1 MALTK
6 IAIERRIELKGRSAM
21 RLKKYSLF
29 VENYFLFRLTNFV
42 VSLVDLVLTLRF
54 FFRLFGANPNAQFT
68 TLLYAIS
75 EPLLLP
81 FRAIFQSVQLPQG
94 GVIEWSILVA
104 MLAYSIIGYLINEL
118 LAVFLD
124 RSDVV
129 QHEIIEDETDEL

>member
-1 MALTK
+1 
-6 IAIERRIELKGRSAM
+6 M